1 MTELLHVRKT
11 GEMPSPPPSLAEAAK
26 LMADAEDRIHEINL
40 LEAEAL
46 AKVADQ
52 VVSLREEAESLNYRA
67 DQILAEC
74 VAAGHLEEGHIRI
87 RIKARTTRTVNVERF
102 RQAFPEEFAHLAM
115 VPVQKAEAL
124 IGKARLDP
132 YCDLIRGPE
141 TYEIAFNFKGARR

>member
-1 MTELLHVRKT
+1 MTELLHVEKT

-26 LMADAEDRIHEINL
+26 LMADSEDRIHEINL
-40 LEAEAL
+40 LEADAL

-52 VVSLREEAESLNYRA
+52 VDTLRGEAEAMKYRA

-87 RIKARTTRTVNVERF
+87 KIKARTTRTVNVERF
-102 RQAFPEEFAHLAM
+102 RQAFPEEFAHLAT

-124 IGKARLDP
+124 FGKARLDP

>member
-1 MTELLHVRKT
+1 MSELLQAEKT
-11 GEMPSPPPSLAEAAK
+11 GEILSPLPSLAEAAK
-26 LMADAEDRIHEINL
+26 LMAGAEDRIHEINL

-46 AKVADQ
+46 ARVADQ
-52 VVSLREEAESLNYRA
+52 VNTLRAEAETMKHRA
-67 DQILAEC
+67 ERILAEC
-74 VAAGHLEEGHIRI
+74 VSAGHMEEGHLRVK
-87 RIKARTTRTVNVERF
+87 IKVRTTRTVNVERF
-102 RQAFPEEFAHLAM
+102 RQAFPEEFAYLAT